1 MTAHRITRRRMLQ
14 GAGAALLGAGL
25 LGTAAG
31 PVSADPDA
39 LDASRAAALGALLA
53 ALACGPAP
61 GLDPTAYADDFDAY
75 YAEAHAP
82 FRRYVEDG
90 LDELG
95 AETAFML
102 AAPDEAAALMQGWAA
117 EPGRQLLASRAL
129 ELGSLTFQEDELKT
143 AGLALVTGGTT

>member
-14 GAGAALLGAGL
+14 GTGATLLGMGL
-25 LGTAAG
+25 LGTAARQA
-31 PVSADPDA
+31 SADATA
-39 LDASRAAALGALLA
+39 LDPSRAAALTALLA
-53 ALACGPAP
+53 ALANGPAP
-61 GLDPTAYADDFDAY
+61 ELDKAGYADDFGAY

-95 AETAFML
+95 AEAAFMV
-102 AAPDEAAALMQGWAA
+102 AAPDEAAALMQRWAA
-117 EPGRQLLASRAL
+117 DPGRQPLAARAL

-143 AGLALVTGGTT
+143 AGLALVTGGTA